1 VRGEQLT
8 ETVDNE
14 RLVVEAIK
22 NNDVGA
28 AEQVLALHPEAA
40 AATDDVGVSAL
51 LLAKYY
57 DRAGIAATLRQNLPE
72 IDLFEA
78 AAYGDLARAQ
88 ESVAGNPAL
97 VNSHARDGFTALQLA
112 AYFGNYDVVLYLLQ
126 NGADANAAASNNNRV
141 QALHSAVSSGHA
153 DIVKL
158 LLTWGADVNARQQ
171 SGYTALHAAAQ
182 NGDEEIVSLLLNNGA
197 DVSISTAGGQS
208 AADLASVAGHNDL
221 AQRLR
226 GTV

>member
-1 VRGEQLT
+1 MRGEQLT
-8 ETVDNE
+8 ETIDNE

-28 AEQVLALHPEAA
+28 AERVLALHPEAA

-51 LLAKYY
+51 LLATYY
-57 DRAGIAATLRQNLPE
+57 GRPGIAAALKKNLPE

-78 AAYGDLARAQ
+78 AAYGDLARIR
-88 ESVAGNPAL
+88 ELVAANPAS
-97 VNSHARDGFTALQLA
+97 VNSDARDGFTALQLA

-126 NGADANAAASNNNRV
+126 SGADVNAAGTNNNRV

-153 DIVKL
+153 DITKL

-197 DVSISTAGGQS
+197 DVSISTEAGQS
-208 AADLASVAGHNDL
+208 AADLASVAGHDDL
-221 AQRLR
+221 ARRLR